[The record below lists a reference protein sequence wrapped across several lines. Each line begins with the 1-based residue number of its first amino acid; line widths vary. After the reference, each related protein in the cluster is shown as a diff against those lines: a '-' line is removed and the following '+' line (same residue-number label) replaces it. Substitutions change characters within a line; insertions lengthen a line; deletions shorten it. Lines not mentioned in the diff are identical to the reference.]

1 MNDYLVLQKLSPSKI
16 LDAIEKLRKLPDNGI
31 EGIDRYHAM
40 NIFGTWDVGVW
51 FNAKKTNIALDFVHN
66 KLKKVSGVVDSYV
79 LSLFPQDNGMVEYMV
94 LLKLSPSKTLDV
106 IEKLR
111 RLPENGIEGIQNYHA
126 MSIFGTWDVGVWFN
140 ARNSDIALD
149 FVHNKLKKVSGVL
162 NTYTLSLFP
171 QYQTVTSPTSKP
183 EDTPKKPEK
192 VVIEAKH

>member
-16 LDAIEKLRKLPDNGI
+16 LDAIEKLRKLPDKGI

-94 LLKLSPSKTLDV
+94 LLKLSPSKTLDA

-111 RLPENGIEGIQNYHA
+111 RLPENGIEGIQNYHS

-140 ARNSDIALD
+140 SRNTDIALD

-171 QYQTVTSPTSKP
+171 QYQTVTPPTSKP

>member
-66 KLKKVSGVVDSYV
+66 KLKKVSGV
-79 LSLFPQDNGMVEYMV
+79 
-94 LLKLSPSKTLDV
+94 
-106 IEKLR
+106 
-111 RLPENGIEGIQNYHA
+111 
-126 MSIFGTWDVGVWFN
+126 
-140 ARNSDIALD
+140 
-149 FVHNKLKKVSGVL
+149 L

-171 QYQTVTSPTSKP
+171 QYQTVTSPTSKA